1 MTQDEISK
9 LIHGRE
15 KRTLEYKTAWS
26 DVPSNLFE
34 TVCAF
39 LNRDG
44 GIIVLGAQD
53 DGSLNGVNPASAN
66 QMCKNIANMSNN
78 EQKLCPPFLLQPES
92 FIVKD
97 TDSKEPILD
106 DDNVFKA
113 VIPLPKELDFAINNI
128 NLILEVQKE
137 VQKKGIFITNRQLDV
152 LARMAINP
160 SITRH
165 QLSNELSIST
175 KNVTDSISALKKL
188 SLLKRSGGKKSGKW
202 VVLLPN
208 LNQ

>member
-1 MTQDEISK
+1 MNNTPKEVTIRKDGVIAANSNRP
-9 LIHGRE
+9 L
-15 KRTLEYKTAWS
+15 RTSPITLDNYVRHPKNPHIANFFVQMGYAEHLGT
-26 DVPSNLFE
+26 
-34 TVCAF
+34 
-39 LNRDG
+39 
-44 GIIVLGAQD
+44 GI
-53 DGSLNGVNPASAN
+53 
-66 QMCKNIANMSNN
+66 KNIYKYT
-78 EQKLCPPFLLQPES
+78 KLY
-92 FIVKD
+92 
-97 TDSKEPILD
+97 TGKEPVLD

-188 SLLKRSGGKKSGKW
+188 SLLERSGGKKSGKW

>member
-1 MTQDEISK
+1 MNNTPKEVTIRKDGVIAANSNRP
-9 LIHGRE
+9 L
-15 KRTLEYKTAWS
+15 RTSPITLDNYVRHPKNPHIANFFVQMGYAEHLGT
-26 DVPSNLFE
+26 
-34 TVCAF
+34 
-39 LNRDG
+39 
-44 GIIVLGAQD
+44 GI
-53 DGSLNGVNPASAN
+53 
-66 QMCKNIANMSNN
+66 KNIYKYT
-78 EQKLCPPFLLQPES
+78 KLY
-92 FIVKD
+92 
-97 TDSKEPILD
+97 TGKEPVLD

-128 NLILEVQKE
+128 NLILEVQKEVQKKVQKE

-165 QLSNELSIST
+165 QLSNELSISIN
-175 KNVTDSISALKKL
+175 NVTDSISALKKL
-188 SLLKRSGGKKSGKW
+188 SLLERSSGKKSGKW